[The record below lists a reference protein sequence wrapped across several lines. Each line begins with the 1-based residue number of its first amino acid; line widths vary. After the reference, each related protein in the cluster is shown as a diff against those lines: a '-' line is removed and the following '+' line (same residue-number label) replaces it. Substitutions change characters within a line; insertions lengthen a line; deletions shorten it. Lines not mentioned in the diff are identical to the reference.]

1 MAILLSALAFGI
13 ILIFL
18 RYLIHRQNMHH
29 INRGG
34 QLEMMVG
41 RQVILEGRLFGYHI
55 PRQHQPSPAQVPP
68 RYEVAVAEARNTEQS
83 LNSTHESTRP
93 LSRPPSYE
101 SRVFNL
107 QQ

>member
-1 MAILLSALAFGI
+1 MSVSTVAILLSVLAFGI

-41 RQVILEGRLFGYHI
+41 RQVILESRLFRLWTHQQLSLSSD
-55 PRQHQPSPAQVPP
+55 RQ
-68 RYEVAVAEARNTEQS
+68 
-83 LNSTHESTRP
+83 
-93 LSRPPSYE
+93 
-101 SRVFNL
+101 L
-107 QQ
+107 QDIVEHCLPMKLG